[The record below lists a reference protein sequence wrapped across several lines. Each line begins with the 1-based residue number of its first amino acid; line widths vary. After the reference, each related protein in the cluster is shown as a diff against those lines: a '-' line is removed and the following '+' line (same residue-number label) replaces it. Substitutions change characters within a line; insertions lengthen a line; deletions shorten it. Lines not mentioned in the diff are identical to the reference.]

1 MQLILSIG
9 LGGAVGAIG
18 RYLAMGVVSQVL
30 GMGFPYATLFVNV
43 LGSFLLGTLIEGLA
57 IAWQVDAT
65 WRAFL
70 VVGVLGG
77 FTTFSTFSLDAVY
90 LIERGELWL
99 ALLYALLSV
108 GLAVLALG
116 AGMFLMRHLV
126 G

>member
-43 LGSFLLGTLIEGLA
+43 LGSFLLGILIEGLA
-57 IAWQVDAT
+57 IAWQVDAV

-108 GLAVLALG
+108 SLAVLALG